1 VTASAGGADAG
12 SVGGPGLGPLADRVP
27 EIVRRTA
34 AYDVP
39 QPPRMVAKLDANEL
53 PYAMPAELRAE
64 LGRALAEVAL
74 ERYPDASARRLR
86 EIVVRQVSATAL
98 PGGGPDALIRPITGD
113 QLVFGN
119 GSDELI
125 AMLCS
130 AFSARRDGRAPAI
143 LCPSPSFVYYRLSA
157 IARGVDAIEVPLT
170 AAFELDEPA
179 MVRAIEQHRPSV
191 VFLALPNNPTGTL
204 WRIGFA
210 AELAARFRDAVI
222 VSDEAYFAYSGAT
235 SLPVLPEH
243 PNLVVMR
250 TLSKLGM
257 AGLRVGF
264 TISSPAIAAVLE
276 KLRPPYNLS
285 SLDQRAAEFL
295 LQHATA
301 WCAERAADVVAER
314 GRLAAALAARG
325 FEVFPSQANLVL
337 IRTTGATAL
346 WRRLADAG
354 VMVRLFDAG
363 PLTGCLRVTV
373 GTPADNAALLA
384 AL

>member
-1 VTASAGGADAG
+1 MTNASA
-12 SVGGPGLGPLADRVP
+12 LGPLAERVP
-27 EIVRRTA
+27 EALRGTA

-39 QPPRMVAKLDANEL
+39 EPVRMVAKLDANEL
-53 PYAMPAELRAE
+53 PFALPAELREA

-74 ERYPDASARRLR
+74 ERYPDVSARRLR
-86 EIVVRQVSATAL
+86 DLLVRQLSTPAA
-98 PGGGPDALIRPITGD
+98 PIRGD
-113 QLVFGN
+113 QIVFGN

-130 AFSARRDGRAPAI
+130 ALSAPYRGRAAVVLYPW
-143 LCPSPSFVYYRLSA
+143 PSFVYYRLAA
-157 IARGVDAIEVPLT
+157 IARGVATVEVPLT

-179 MVRAIEQHRPSV
+179 MLRAIEQHRPSV

-204 WRIGFA
+204 WRVGFA
-210 AELAARFRDAVI
+210 AELAARFRDVVV
-222 VSDEAYFAYSGAT
+222 VSDEAYVAYAGAT
-235 SLPVLPEH
+235 SLPVLAEH

-264 TISSPAIAAVLE
+264 TISSPAIAALLE

-285 SLDQRAAEFL
+285 ALDQRAATFL
-295 LQHATA
+295 LEHAMP
-301 WCAERAADVVAER
+301 WCAARAAEVVAER
-314 GRLAAALAARG
+314 GRLASALAARG
-325 FEVFPSQANLVL
+325 FEVFASEANLLL
-337 IRTTGATAL
+337 IRTAGAAAL

-354 VMVRLFDAG
+354 IMVRLFDAG
-363 PLTGCLRVTV
+363 PLSGCLRVTV